1 MEHILSSKV
10 INKFNHGTLRITD
23 VLGRSEHSTLLNLE
37 NGTFFSHF
45 VVATVFYF
53 SFTGT

>member
-53 SFTGT
+53 SFTGI